1 MTQVF
6 EHIPHVERKVFKR
19 TTMNEISVFFT
30 FAPLSLASKFKDLQA
45 LDLDFGAILI
55 QSDNTDIS
63 KGELITYKDKDIAVS
78 LLSTGI
84 LVNVP
89 TTDYRDFETTAFAW
103 NRVEDVMKALDIEP
117 AAWVFTKGNRFVFTQ
132 PLKEEAQKDEALK
145 MILSEDYLSLAS
157 TNRLFF
163 EDSTDKT
170 RLFSCRYEFEK
181 FNGKDALG
189 LKFMIASQSY
199 SANGLCEQVMATN
212 TLLFDG
218 WHWVMNDKMLD
229 FLDKPK
235 GSA

>member
-19 TTMNEISVFFT
+19 TTMNEISVFLS
-30 FAPLSLASKFKDLQA
+30 FAPLSLASKFKDLKA
-45 LDLDFGAILI
+45 LDLDFEAILI
-55 QSDNTDIS
+55 PSDNADIS
-63 KGELITYKDKDIAVS
+63 KSELITYKDKDIAVS

-89 TTDYRDFETTAFAW
+89 TTDYRDFKTTDFAW
-103 NRVEDVMKALDIEP
+103 NHLEDVMRAMKIEP

-132 PLKEEAQKDEALK
+132 PLTGEEQREEALK

-157 TNRLFF
+157 TNCLFF
-163 EDSTDKT
+163 EDSIDKT
-170 RLFSCRYEFEK
+170 RLFSCRYGFEK
-181 FNGKDALG
+181 YNGKDALG

-199 SANGLCEQVMATN
+199 SVNGLCEQVMETN
-212 TLLFDG
+212 SLLFDG

-235 GSA
+235 GSV